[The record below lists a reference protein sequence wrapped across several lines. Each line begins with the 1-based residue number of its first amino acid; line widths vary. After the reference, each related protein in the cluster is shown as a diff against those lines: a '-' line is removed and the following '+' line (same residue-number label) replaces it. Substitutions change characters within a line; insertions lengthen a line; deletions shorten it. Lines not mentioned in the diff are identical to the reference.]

1 MLVRPYL
8 CLKVH
13 VMMFLLVFA
22 LYLLMLARAYLCLKV
37 HVMMFLLVLAT
48 WNELTTHY
56 ALAVISTMAAN
67 VVSSQLFR
75 VRLFLISC
83 DIH

>member
-1 MLVRPYL
+1 
-8 CLKVH
+8 
-13 VMMFLLVFA
+13 
-22 LYLLMLARAYLCLKV
+22 MLARAYLCLKV
-37 HVMMFLLVLAT
+37 HVMMSLLVFAI

-67 VVSSQLFR
+67 VAISQLFR
-75 VRLFLISC
+75 VSLLLISC